1 MTRSRH
7 VTHAAGARTK
17 HRAGAT
23 AVSAPAS
30 MKFLAFEENGGAFH
44 WAIVATSSDPLVQ
57 SASFAS
63 CEGAKQVAGIVPSS
77 RSGAALFE
85 DRAGDTPPLEL
96 AARRETPTVRDDLD
110 SERWLDE
117 GGSFSSE
124 AVTRW
129 PA

>member
-7 VTHAAGARTK
+7 VTQAAGAPTK
-17 HRAGAT
+17 HRAGAR

-44 WAIVATSSDPLVQ
+44 WAIVAASGDPLVQ

-63 CEGAKQVAGIVPSS
+63 YEGAIQAAGIVPC
-77 RSGAALFE
+77 GAGSAPFE
-85 DRAGDTPPLEL
+85 DRTDDTPPLEL
-96 AARRETPTVRDDLD
+96 AARRETATVQDDLD
-110 SERWLDE
+110 AERWLDE
-117 GGSFSSE
+117 RGSFSSE